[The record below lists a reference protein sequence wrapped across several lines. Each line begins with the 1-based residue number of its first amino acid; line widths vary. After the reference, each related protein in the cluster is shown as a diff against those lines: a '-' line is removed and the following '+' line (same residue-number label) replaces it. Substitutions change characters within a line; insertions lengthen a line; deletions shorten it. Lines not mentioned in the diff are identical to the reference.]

1 MAIVSIPSL
10 MRDLTAEKSQIEIS
24 GTTLRELV
32 DNMEA
37 AFPGVKERL
46 CHRDDGLERISPY
59 IGVYVDGVLIDRG
72 MRSPIGPTS
81 EVHFLPAI
89 GGGC

>member
-1 MAIVSIPSL
+1 MAIISIPSL

-37 AFPGVKERL
+37 EFPGVKERL
-46 CHRDDGLERISPY
+46 CHQDDGLERISPY
-59 IGVYVDGVLIDRG
+59 IGVLIDRG